1 MTPEELAEE
10 FEDGP
15 PRPARVQRLRDPIE
29 EHTGLR
35 PPRRV
40 AEVEDWLDEH
50 AEEVSEVLESPDES
64 E

>member
-1 MTPEELAEE
+1 MDADDLADE
-10 FEDGP
+10 FEDGA

-29 EHTGLR
+29 EHTDLR

-40 AEVEDWLDEH
+40 AEIEDWLDER
-50 AEEVSEVLESPDES
+50 AEDVREALERRDEG